1 MVVSLQ
7 GFICVCIHV
16 EHLTTCSSHGRD
28 SEQSP
33 TPVSSAPSEGNH
45 RESNSRTPPPQ
56 QRQPTPPP
64 QAVQPQQ
71 QQQQQPPPTSAQ
83 ASLQQHQQQLQF
95 YLQQQQ
101 LLQQQQQ
108 QQQLQGFSTMGD
120 YQAQQ
125 PPFLYGT
132 MGANPS
138 GGFPQESF
146 LVQTTQ
152 GQPENER
159 HLAAVS
165 AHSAPYPPF
174 PVLDLNPASL
184 FRYGDSL
191 GAAHPSVSA
200 PQQRSSAHVP
210 QPDYSLRFGEQSA
223 APGAVGGATAAGYG
237 DLSLRQ
243 PVRGESVTAFG
254 AAPVTESSMF
264 SPASERRNSG
274 SVFHRRVPST
284 SAGGAASMSESSLL
298 KAVLAESNYEKR
310 AAKCDI
316 RLLTLDEELQEV
328 EGRLNDLMLN
338 SEDFTESADFITLN
352 RSKAVLMKER
362 QALSNYKQELAELMA
377 AEPSH
382 VSDPSGNLER
392 SPQIFHPPPLSSPS
406 PLGSFSS
413 SPALSHY
420 PPATSPSQP
429 SPQLGFSYPH
439 QASLS
444 PVHSQE
450 PPPPP
455 PHVSAYQQQQQSL
468 ASSPRAVYGLT
479 PQSHIG
485 HHAPSTQESL
495 VQSTNSSVD
504 RSSILAQWQMNP
516 SVPAAGSFG
525 ARESQ
530 PPLYSPPRYQHS
542 NAPGSANSPGQLG
555 FVPPA
560 TTGSQTGPPLFCAAG
575 QGAPVP
581 SHTQE
586 RNSQGGGG
594 GGLIRFENLVAE
606 ESLLSQLR
614 AGPSAGLPQPP
625 SQQAPNRPSVS
636 PPSSR
641 RTPPPVSRQS
651 QRFDVPGQSW
661 QCSHCTLIND
671 AGTRVCVMCHRTS
684 DNPMLVHNDQ
694 NLAGELPATCGEPL
708 QVSLASQSSGAQVP
722 AAAAAAESK
731 VFSASREQ
739 LAKIHNRIVE
749 EQDQVCCVNM
759 CISLCAYG
767 LCVCVCVCARLCVC
781 ACSCVCVCVCGACV
795 CVCL

>member
-16 EHLTTCSSHGRD
+16 EHLTTCSSHGKD

-71 QQQQQPPPTSAQ
+71 QQQPPPTSAQ

-101 LLQQQQQ
+101 LLQQQQQQQQ

-174 PVLDLNPASL
+174 PVLDLNPASQL
-184 FRYGDSL
+184 RYGDSL
-191 GAAHPSVSA
+191 GAARPSVSA

-210 QPDYSLRFGEQSA
+210 QPDYSLRFGQQSVVL
-223 APGAVGGATAAGYG
+223 GAVGGATAAGYG

-254 AAPVTESSMF
+254 AAPLTESSMF
-264 SPASERRNSG
+264 GPASERRNSG

-362 QALSNYKQELAELMA
+362 QALRNYKQELAELMA

-382 VSDPSGNLER
+382 VSDPSGNLDR
-392 SPQIFHPPPLSSPS
+392 VPQIFHPPPLSSSPS

-413 SPALSHY
+413 PSALSHY
-420 PPATSPSQP
+420 PPAASLSQP

-450 PPPPP
+450 PPPPH
-455 PHVSAYQQQQQSL
+455 HVSAYQQQQQSL
-468 ASSPRAVYGLT
+468 ASPPRDVYGLT
-479 PQSHIG
+479 PQSHMG
-485 HHAPSTQESL
+485 HHTPSTQESL

-516 SVPAAGSFG
+516 SVPAAGSAG

-530 PPLYSPPRYQHS
+530 PPLYSSPRYQHA
-542 NAPGSANSPGQLG
+542 NAPSSANSPSQLG

-560 TTGSQTGPPLFCAAG
+560 TTGSQTGPPLTCAAG

-586 RNSQGGGG
+586 RNSQGGSGGG
-594 GGLIRFENLVAE
+594 GGLIGFENLGAE
-606 ESLLSQLR
+606 ESLLSPLR
-614 AGPSAGLPQPP
+614 AGPSAGLPQPL
-625 SQQAPNRPSVS
+625 SQQAPDRPSVS

-641 RTPPPVSRQS
+641 RTPPLVSQQS
-651 QRFDVPGQSW
+651 QRFHVPGQSW

-684 DNPMLVHNDQ
+684 DNPMLVHQDQ
-694 NLAGELPATCGEPL
+694 NLAREMPATCREPL

-722 AAAAAAESK
+722 AAAAAAESEM
-731 VFSASREQ
+731 FSASREQ

-767 LCVCVCVCARLCVC
+767 LCVYVCVFLCVC
-781 ACSCVCVCVCGACV
+781 ACFCV
-795 CVCL
+795 